1 MFSLFLNDKESVGH
15 FRGTPKNENCVIL
28 QIILD
33 IFLCKNRL
41 VMRWLISKVFIFGLQ
56 FV

>member
-28 QIILD
+28 QMILD

-41 VMRWLISKVFIFGLQ
+41 VMRWLISKVFIIGLQ